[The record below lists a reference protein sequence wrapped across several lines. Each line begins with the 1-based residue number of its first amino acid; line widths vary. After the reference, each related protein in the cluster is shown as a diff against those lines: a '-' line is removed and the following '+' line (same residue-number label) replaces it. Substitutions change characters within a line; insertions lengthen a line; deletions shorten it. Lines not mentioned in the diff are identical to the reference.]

1 MSTPLREAALA
12 AIAARLTSQLSGV
25 TVERARRAPV
35 DTDSERLP
43 RVVLTATDWT
53 ADETAEPLATHYT
66 LAFVVSGYV
75 RGSSDLAI
83 EQGLSTLHA
92 QTVAALAGW
101 TPAVAGVG
109 EVSEEGAEFRLYD
122 ADESAKPA
130 GEFAARFNVLCIG
143 GLGTPYAAA

>member
-35 DTDSERLP
+35 DTDAEHLP

-53 ADETAEPLATHYT
+53 ADETVEPLATHYT

-83 EQGLSTLHA
+83 EQALSALHA
-92 QTVAALAGW
+92 RVVAALAGW
-101 TPAVAGVG
+101 TPAVSGVG
-109 EVSEEGAEFRLYD
+109 DVAEEGAEIRLYD

-130 GEFAARFNVLCIG
+130 GEVLARFSMLAIAP
-143 GLGTPYAAA
+143 LGSPYLP

>member
-25 TVERARRAPV
+25 AVERSRRAPV
-35 DTDSERLP
+35 DVDKEHLP

-66 LAFVVSGYV
+66 LGFTVSGYV
-75 RGSSDLAI
+75 TNHADLAV
-83 EQGLSTLHA
+83 ELAMSALHA
-92 QTVAALAGW
+92 RVVAALAGW
-101 TPAVAGVG
+101 TPDTAGVG

-122 ADESAKPA
+122 ADESARPT
-130 GEFAARFNVLCIG
+130 GEFAARFSILCIG
-143 GLGTPYAAA
+143 GLGNPYAA

>member
-12 AIAARLTSQLSGV
+12 AMSARLTSQLSGV

-35 DTDSERLP
+35 DTDSEHLP

-53 ADETAEPLATHYT
+53 ADETVEPLATHYT

-75 RGSSDLAI
+75 RGTSDLAI
-83 EQGLSTLHA
+83 EQALSTLHA
-92 QTVAALAGW
+92 RVVAALVGW
-101 TPAVAGVG
+101 TPQLPGIG

-130 GEFAARFNVLCIG
+130 GEFAARFSVLCIG
-143 GLGTPYAAA
+143 GQGIPYAA

>member
-12 AIAARLTSQLSGV
+12 AMAARLTSQLSGV
-25 TVERARRAPV
+25 IVERARRAPV
-35 DTDSERLP
+35 DTDTEHLP

-53 ADETAEPLATHYT
+53 ADETVEPLATHYT

-83 EQGLSTLHA
+83 EQALSALHA
-92 QTVAALAGW
+92 RVVAALAGW
-101 TPAVAGVG
+101 TPAVSGVG
-109 EVSEEGAEFRLYD
+109 DVAEEGAEIRLYD

-130 GEFAARFNVLCIG
+130 GEFAARFSVLCIG
-143 GLGTPYAAA
+143 GLGIPYAA